1 MHLIFDIFRGI
12 GAASAIGIRPFL
24 PALVVCALAVGGVA
38 IHFNHIGFF
47 GFLQQDWFLLVLV
60 VCAILLSVAER
71 RLGGARLGSKP
82 GLAALAVASAA
93 LGALLFA
100 GLLRQ
105 GGYAAWPGLV
115 GGVICALVGTLATRP
130 LFERV
135 RRRLDASA
143 ANALPLFG
151 ESGGVALAALS
162 MVAPPVG
169 VLGFVALL
177 WLLAGSRRR
186 ASRKYAGLR
195 ILR

>member
-1 MHLIFDIFRGI
+1 VHLLFDIFRGI
-12 GAASAIGIRPFL
+12 GAASAVGIRPFL
-24 PALVVCALAVGGVA
+24 PALVVCAFAAGSVA
-38 IHFNHIGFF
+38 IHFNHVGFF
-47 GFLQQDWFLLVLV
+47 GFLQQDWFLLVLA

-71 RLGGARLGSKP
+71 RLGGARLASRQGTA
-82 GLAALAVASAA
+82 LLAVASAA

-105 GGYAAWPGLV
+105 GGYLAWPGLL
-115 GGVICALVGTLATRP
+115 GGVICALVGVLATRP

-135 RRRLDASA
+135 RRRLDQGA

-151 ESGGVALAALS
+151 ESGGVVLAALS
-162 MVAPPVG
+162 VVAPPVG
-169 VLGFVALL
+169 VIGLAALV

-186 ASRKYAGLR
+186 ASQKYAGLR